1 MQHAEQVLG
10 CGEHQTRA
18 DGAVTLESAYC
29 LGLCAS
35 APSVQIDD
43 RVHARMTPAKLDKL
57 LAPLEVLK

>member
-1 MQHAEQVLG
+1 M
-10 CGEHQTRA
+10 
-18 DGAVTLESAYC
+18 VTLESAYC

-57 LAPLEVLK
+57 LQQLEVTK